1 MVLVWGGRRFMYE
14 PRDEIENGL
23 EAKIKA
29 SSDEITAL
37 EKKAKH
43 YQNEMATAQGSLRD
57 LLQQERKLPAP
68 SLLTSHPPSHA
79 DPRHPTPRLVTLPV
93 RNPRLYIPPSSS
105 P

>member
-1 MVLVWGGRRFMYE
+1 MYE
-14 PRDEIENGL
+14 PRDEIEKGL

-29 SSDEITAL
+29 ASDEITAL

-57 LLQQERKLPAP
+57 LLQQERKSPAP
-68 SLLTSHPPSHA
+68 LFWLRTRPRTLTVAVLPPNL
-79 DPRHPTPRLVTLPV
+79 RLVTLPV
-93 RNPRLYIPPSSS
+93 RTPRLYIPPSSS